1 VWHFVTANA
10 DDIKAF
16 TTTFGVTAEPSDES
30 PTILTHNLS
39 TAVIDPEGRLVKIR
53 PGNMWT
59 PADLIAD
66 ITAVPAPA
74 H

>member
-1 VWHFVTANA
+1 
-10 DDIKAF
+10 
-16 TTTFGVTAEPSDES
+16 
-30 PTILTHNLS
+30 
-39 TAVIDPEGRLVKIR
+39 VIDPDGRIVTIR

-66 ITAVPAPA
+66 LKAAPAPA